1 MLQHGNKSK
10 FKDFFYQL
18 NEFWEGKWTKNEDGI
33 IPKPEFS
40 INYPESQVYPY

>member
-1 MLQHGNKSK
+1 MGINLNSK
-10 FKDFFYQL
+10 IFFINW
-18 NEFWEGKWTKNEDGI
+18 NEFWEGNGTKNEDGI